1 VYQTQLHDDEFAQ
14 FQRWIHQTAGIDLSP
29 AKKALVASRLSK
41 RLCHYELES
50 YGDYFSLIM
59 NNRGTELQIALDLL
73 TTNETYF
80 FREPKHF
87 EFLSEKVLARLPK
100 ERAVRIWS
108 AASSSGEEPYS
119 LAMTLADTL
128 SQSNWEVIASD
139 ISTRVLEQARSGQYP
154 IERAHNIPLS
164 FLMKYCL
171 KGVGFQEG
179 TFIID
184 RKLREKVQF
193 HHINLNQEIPD
204 IGMFDIILIR
214 NVMIYFNRE
223 TKGQVLQR
231 LVPRLKKGGY
241 LIVSHAESLNGLP
254 HGLQLVSPSIYLKP

>member
-1 VYQTQLHDDEFAQ
+1 MYQTQLHDDEFTQ

-59 NNRGTELQIALDLL
+59 NNRGPELQIALDLL

-100 ERAVRIWS
+100 EQAVRIWS

-119 LAMTLADTL
+119 LAMTLAETL
-128 SQSNWEVIASD
+128 GDRPWRVHASD
-139 ISTRVLEQARSGQYP
+139 LSAKVLMGLVLAEFAGDDAVDLGAQVPQGLDVAGITQPHVHARHVGAGHADQALQHGP
-154 IERAHNIPLS
+154 AHFFQPLVAHPCRGRR
-164 FLMKYCL
+164 L
-171 KGVGFQEG
+171 VTAQQVV
-179 TFIID
+179 
-184 RKLREKVQF
+184 KVVA
-193 HHINLNQEIPD
+193 ES
-204 IGMFDIILIR
+204 
-214 NVMIYFNRE
+214 
-223 TKGQVLQR
+223 R
-231 LVPRLKKGGY
+231 LVPAHGGVRAGF
-241 LIVSHAESLNGLP
+241 L
-254 HGLQLVSPSIYLKP
+254 